1 MLIVIVVVVQLE
13 KEMLYLLDKDI
24 LPRFKNS
31 DRFIK

>member
-1 MLIVIVVVVQLE
+1 MLIVIVVVVQVE